1 MPIIPSTP
9 PFSSSSSSTRLTSER
24 KPKHTHY
31 PSARQVQP
39 PLSNSASTDSFLST
53 ANSSCTSPSDNEEH
67 SQTRTEGQAEAKAK
81 AGSASSLVTSSL
93 APASPEPQGSKSTIR
108 QRQAHSRNQP
118 LSLESPTMFTSRKYS
133 PLPTSSG
140 AQRKRAGGSMPGWKR
155 WALVG
160 GGVTLVVLAFG
171 FTGVGKKANGVVWD
185 EESE

>member
-9 PFSSSSSSTRLTSER
+9 SFSSSSISTRLISER

-67 SQTRTEGQAEAKAK
+67 PRTRTEAEAGAV
-81 AGSASSLVTSSL
+81 AVSPP
-93 APASPEPQGSKSTIR
+93 APASPESQGSKSTIR
-108 QRQAHSRNQP
+108 LRQAHQRNQP

-140 AQRKRAGGSMPGWKR
+140 VQRKRAGGGMPGWKR

-160 GGVTLVVLAFG
+160 AGVTLVVLAFG
-171 FTGVGKKANGVVWD
+171 FTGVGKKVNGVVWD